1 MFLLAARLAL
11 RISDIIRL
19 KLKNI
24 DWDRNIVRIEQ
35 FKTGKVV
42 ELPLLVEVGN
52 AIIDYLRSER
62 PVCNDEHVFISLKPP
77 FQRVSKDTVNTGF
90 RKAFSDA
97 GINAGR
103 RHHGIHAMRHS
114 LASEL
119 LSSQVPLPT
128 ISGILGHTSQTS
140 TMNYLRVDIEA
151 MKCCLLPVPP
161 VPDEFYNQKGGILYE

>member
-1 MFLLAARLAL
+1 M
-11 RISDIIRL
+11 
-19 KLKNI
+19 
-24 DWDRNIVRIEQ
+24 
-35 FKTGKVV
+35 

-62 PVCNDEHVFISLKPP
+62 PVCNDEHMFISLKPP

-128 ISGILGHTSQTS
+128 VSGILGHTSQTS